1 MSDAW
6 LSVCSCLNICI
17 NERRGQKTT
26 RSLSS
31 PTHPTPFFLFP
42 SLLPSLP
49 PWALSSL
56 LLITGCPL
64 WLSAWMC
71 SVRWS
76 KSSSVSSPALPLALC
91 MRVWENVC
99 VSFSYEPSTQSSKPS
114 LSLSSFS
121 LSSTFPGSLASS
133 PCLLEGTHTH
143 THMRLYKHKSTVML
157 IRYDISHFS
166 VLTFM
171 HCWSQKRPLSVT
183 LGKPKFIHSTQRSC
197 ACTPVCLLAAGH

>member
-1 MSDAW
+1 MGFHYQETRQEKLFFCFFCLVASMSDAW

-31 PTHPTPFFLFP
+31 PTHPTPFFPL
-42 SLLPSLP
+42 SLPPSLP

-143 THMRLYKHKSTVML
+143 THTCAHTNINPQWCSFDMTY
-157 IRYDISHFS
+157 
-166 VLTFM
+166 LTF
-171 HCWSQKRPLSVT
+171 LS
-183 LGKPKFIHSTQRSC
+183 
-197 ACTPVCLLAAGH
+197 